1 MSNQLL
7 RDKKHI
13 SNIIIINKNLLLLT
27 LIILSQNINSQIP
40 NYLPLKDLVCW
51 YPFNG
56 NSLDES
62 GNAYHCY
69 NNGVSLTNDRLNI
82 PNSAYLFN
90 GNGLINSQQNHINAD
105 DQVTMA
111 VWFKF
116 TEVTSG
122 DLLGITLV
130 HNGQL
135 FKAFGLAASTSS
147 NLLTGHAMNQTF
159 ILNKNVITPG
169 WNHAILS
176 WDGFMLRMYHNGQFI
191 DSANFQSSGLGYS
204 CGINIGGSL
213 YYTNSKYKG
222 VMDDVVFWKRALT
235 LEEIKKL
242 YSSCN
247 DKITLNPVNQTV
259 DVGGSAQFTV
269 GYSNSSPI
277 YKWQT
282 SLGVGFQDLNNSG
295 QYSGVNT
302 FTLKVNDLTIANN
315 NQLFRCIITNGNCID
330 TSAIVSLSVKNNSN
344 IINYFQNEIELNISK
359 NSINVEL
366 NDFVLKKCCYLKINN
381 LLGQTILKE
390 NIINKKSEFNISN
403 FKNDNFLIL
412 QIFDQKENLL
422 KQHKIILF

>member
-1 MSNQLL
+1 MSNQVLIV
-7 RDKKHI
+7 KKYV
-13 SNIIIINKNLLLLT
+13 SNKLTINKNLFFLILL
-27 LIILSQNINSQIP
+27 ILSKNINSQIP
-40 NYLPLKDLVCW
+40 SYIPLKDLVCW

-69 NNGVSLTNDRLNI
+69 NNGVSLTKDRLNI
-82 PNSAYLFN
+82 PNSAYFFN
-90 GNGLINSQQNHINAD
+90 GNGLINSQLNHLNAD

-122 DLLGITLV
+122 DLLGITIV
-130 HNGQL
+130 YNGQL
-135 FKAFGLAASTSS
+135 FKAFGIAASTSS
-147 NLLTGHAMNQTF
+147 NLLTGHAMNQSF

-169 WNHAILS
+169 WNHAVLS
-176 WDGFMLRMYHNGQFI
+176 WDGFMLRMYHNGQYI
-191 DSANFQSSGLGYS
+191 DSANLQSNGLGLS

-222 VMDDVVFWKRALT
+222 DIDDVVFWKRALT
-235 LEEIKKL
+235 LDEINKL
-242 YSSCN
+242 YSSCV
-247 DKITLNPVNQTV
+247 DKITLNPVNQI
-259 DVGGSAQFTV
+259 VGVGSSAQFTV

-282 SLGVGFQDLNNSG
+282 NLGGGFQDLNNSG
-295 QYSGVNT
+295 QYSGTNT
-302 FTLKVNDLTIANN
+302 FTLKVNDIVLANN

-330 TSAIVSLSVKNNSN
+330 TSVIVSLSVENNSR
-344 IINYFQNEIELNISK
+344 ILNYFQNEIELNVSK

-366 NDFVLKKCCYLKINN
+366 NDFLLKKCCYLKINN
-381 LLGQTILKE
+381 IQGQTILKE

-403 FKNDNFLIL
+403 FNNDKFMIL

-422 KQHKIILF
+422 KQQKIILF